1 MDYEFEESINKLRK
15 LYTTDKSIL
24 KKINLIIDEKNDDR
38 STMSKIIS
46 EIKFDL
52 LLLFLI
58 VIGIILIGFFNI
70 GEIALYFGG
79 VAFFLAG
86 IGIGM
91 FIDVFGLIFLFS
103 HGMTGLCLMM
113 GALLSKILEN
123 PVLSDGPLHSSIII
137 CGVIVIAL
145 FVIATILVIMHNLS
159 ITMKKKKYFK
169 DLILFLYF
177 LGFLIT
183 ALYVNFFPII
193 Y

>member
-1 MDYEFEESINKLRK
+1 MDYEFEESLNKLRE
-15 LYTTDKSIL
+15 LYATDKSIL
-24 KKINLIIDEKNDDR
+24 EKINLIIDEKNDNR

-91 FIDVFGLIFLFS
+91 FVDAFGLIFLFS

-113 GALLSKILEN
+113 GVLLSKILEN

-169 DLILFLYF
+169 VLILFLYF

-183 ALYVNFFPII
+183 ALYVHYFPII